1 MIKRNTKLILL
12 LIVFYSFNM
21 MAQAGLE
28 RTLKGYTAPDELVSL
43 SANIPFPK
51 AIALIDKIS
60 EKKTGR
66 KVLSLVKRE
75 DPIGVE
81 IVNVPYEKALLM
93 IVQYAGLVY
102 EQREDATVIKSK
114 IESKVELKPETYS
127 DIDGRE
133 VKISAI
139 FFDMDVNIARERGI
153 NWQFILSNK
162 SGSIGTGITST
173 STTSNIGASSSS
185 SSTSAST
192 TSDFAVS
199 GSTDFGAGSFFGQ
212 ALSLFRYFETQKI
225 GELISCPSIT
235 VRDKVPGK
243 IQVGSDFSL
252 KQKDFAGNVT
262 DNFFSTGSI
271 IKVTPYVYQEDGL
284 DYVLLDLD
292 VERSSGYPSELSTEI
307 KKTSA
312 KTQVLMLNG
321 EETVIGGLYQN
332 EESTTRSG
340 IPVLKDLPWWVFG
353 IRYLTGSDVISVV
366 KKELVIVIKVEL
378 LPKLK
383 ERLAFPSTQNPIS
396 KELKTNRDKVKIY
409 QLDAQES
416 TSIPKEK

>member
-12 LIVFYSFNM
+12 LVVLYSFNM

-28 RTLKGYTAPDELVSL
+28 KTLKGYTAPDELVSL
-43 SANIPFPK
+43 SANIPFSR

-66 KVLSLVKRE
+66 KILSLVNRE

-81 IVNVPYEKALLM
+81 IVNVPYEKALFM
-93 IVQYAGLVY
+93 IVQYAGLVW

-114 IESKVELKPETYS
+114 IETKVEIKPETYS
-127 DIDGRE
+127 DIEGRE

-153 NWQFILSNK
+153 NWQFLLSNK
-162 SGSIGTGITST
+162 SGSIGTGVTST
-173 STTSNIGASSSS
+173 STTSNIGTTSS
-185 SSTSAST
+185 SST
-192 TSDFAVS
+192 TSDYAIT
-199 GSTDFGAGSFFGQ
+199 GSTDFGLGDFFGQ
-212 ALSLFRYFETQKI
+212 VSALFRYFETQKV
-225 GELISCPSIT
+225 GNLIACPSIT
-235 VRDKVPGK
+235 VRDRVPGK

-271 IKVTPYVYQEDGL
+271 IKVTPYVYEQDGL
-284 DYVLLDLD
+284 EYVLLDLD
-292 VERSSGYPSELSTEI
+292 VERSSGYPAELSTEI

-353 IRYLTGSDVISVV
+353 IRYLTGSDVISIV

-383 ERLAFPSTQNPIS
+383 ERFAFPSTQNPVS

-416 TSIPKEK
+416 TSLPKEK